1 MSSQCRDR
9 TITHRVAGLIQ
20 VGRNLNSFTFFVNL
34 DMDVQLAQNALEAL
48 EDILVVASIL
58 LHAKQ
63 EAVQNR
69 IVAGLQA
76 LFGEYCFVGIEERA
90 G

>member
-1 MSSQCRDR
+1 
-9 TITHRVAGLIQ
+9 
-20 VGRNLNSFTFFVNL
+20 
-34 DMDVQLAQNALEAL
+34 MDVQLAQNALEAL